1 MLKTRIIT
9 SVMLT
14 LGLLGALFLAGDLL
28 WALLMLG
35 VVAIAAWEW
44 GLLLGLGMT
53 GKRAFVVLLGVII
66 IACLPSIWPS
76 FIVTWQYALLFSV
89 ILVSTLFW
97 LVLAPLFLLSAHQ
110 ASRGIKLFIGTVLL
124 LAFWMATV
132 SLRSISP
139 TLILVLMATVW
150 IADSAAYFAGSVYGR
165 HKLAPSISPGKTWE
179 GVLGAWFA
187 VTLYGLLLCWVKNLS
202 LWWVVGLWGIT
213 VLSIIGDLFESL
225 LKRQSGLKDSGSIL
239 PGHGGILDRIDGL
252 LPTLPVAAFAFHLPL
267 YFKLFGL
274 HYG

>member
-9 SVMLT
+9 SVLLA
-14 LGLLGALFLAGDLL
+14 LGLLGTLFLAGNLL
-28 WALLMLG
+28 WALIML
-35 VVAIAAWEW
+35 VAVAVAAWEW
-44 GLLLGLGMT
+44 GLLIGLEMAGRKT
-53 GKRAFVVLLGVII
+53 FVVLLCVVI

-76 FIVTWQYALLFSV
+76 FIVTGQYALLFSV
-89 ILVSTLFW
+89 TLASTLFW

-110 ASRGIKLFIGTVLL
+110 SSRGIKLLMGTVLL
-124 LAFWMATV
+124 LAFWMAAV
-132 SLRSISP
+132 ALRSISP

-150 IADSAAYFAGSVYGR
+150 IADSAAYFAGSAYGR

-179 GVLGAWFA
+179 GVLGAWLA
-187 VTLYGLLLCWVKNLS
+187 VTLYGLLLCWAKSLS

-267 YFKLFGL
+267 YFNLFGL